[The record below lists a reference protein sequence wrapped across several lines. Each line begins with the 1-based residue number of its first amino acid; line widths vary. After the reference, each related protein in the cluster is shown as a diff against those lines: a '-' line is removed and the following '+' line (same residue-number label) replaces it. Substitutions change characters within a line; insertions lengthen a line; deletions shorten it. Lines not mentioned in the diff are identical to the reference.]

1 MSEYTNPNTDASAL
15 VSTAIIDCLLQTLMN
30 KGILLPSEINEIFEA
45 AGLLL
50 QQRREQIAQVPLPI
64 ELAIQ
69 DIQSRLG
76 AGS

>member
-1 MSEYTNPNTDASAL
+1 MSEYTNPNIDASAL

-50 QQRREQIAQVPLPI
+50 QQQREQNAQVPLSI

>member
-1 MSEYTNPNTDASAL
+1 MSEYTNPNIDASAL
-15 VSTAIIDCLLQTLMN
+15 VSTAIIDCLLQTLMK

-50 QQRREQIAQVPLPI
+50 QQQREQNAQVPLSI